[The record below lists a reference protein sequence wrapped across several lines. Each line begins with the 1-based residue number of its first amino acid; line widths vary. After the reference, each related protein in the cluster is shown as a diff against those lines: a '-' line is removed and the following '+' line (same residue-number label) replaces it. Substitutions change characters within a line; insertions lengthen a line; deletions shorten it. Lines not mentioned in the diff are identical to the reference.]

1 VVNVTMY
8 DFGYSGNFLYAMAA
22 PLILAAAVA
31 ALAAWRSWSR
41 WVTISAVL
49 VALWAGAAV
58 VVLNVMLNH
67 PMTLPTERFL
77 TSGSGRVLD
86 VGAGSGRA
94 AIGVLLARPHAT
106 ATGLDIYSGYW
117 GIDDNTPERFMKNA
131 RIAGVDERAAA
142 RVGDMRDMPFGDGV
156 FDAVVSSY
164 AIDHLRRAERPKA
177 IAEVARVL
185 KPGGEFLLMLIQV
198 DWKTWLVSPVL
209 AHHPSQN
216 PEPWRAMLQQNGLN
230 LEEEG
235 TGFTTLYFL
244 AKKSAPHARSG
255 EVPSARTAPR

>member
-1 VVNVTMY
+1 MLNFFTY
-8 DFGYSGNFLYAMAA
+8 DFGYSGSLRYAMLV
-22 PLILAAAVA
+22 PLVIAGGLAAIGV
-31 ALAAWRSWSR
+31 WRSWSR
-41 WVTISAVL
+41 LVSIPLVLIAV
-49 VALWAGAAV
+49 WAAV
-58 VVLNVMLNH
+58 GVVMLNAMLNR

-94 AIGVLLARPHAT
+94 AIGVLLARPKTT
-106 ATGLDIYSGYW
+106 AVGADIYSGYW
-117 GIDDNTPERFMKNA
+117 GIDENTPERFMKNA
-131 RIAGVDERAAA
+131 RIAGVADRASA
-142 RVGDMRDMPFGDGV
+142 RVGDMRQLPFGDGE

-164 AIDHLRRAERPKA
+164 AVDHLRRAERPKA

-185 KPGGEFLLMLIQV
+185 KPNGEFLLMLIQV
-198 DWKTWLVSPVL
+198 DWKTWVISPLL

-216 PEPWRAMLQQNGLN
+216 PQPWRDMLTEQDFS

-244 AKKSAPHARSG
+244 AKKQ
-255 EVPSARTAPR
+255 RTGGV